1 MRRANVGR
9 RLSVAGPSA
18 TAEATERLLFRRIN
32 ARHRA
37 KRCDRNGTNGQDRH
51 ATSFPLPPGPQEM
64 PLGPQETPRD
74 TRDEAGQRRG
84 RLNSHCTQQSHC
96 IQLSHRRRYRRP
108 TPGEEEERKEAPL
121 PYHRHVEEAKPLAIG
136 EEGEASLSHLEAASV
151 LLPKQTPAT
160 GEHEDLRVGA
170 AAAAASAAAG
180 VTPGAREEDADSDA
194 DGAREEDA
202 DSDAV
207 GAREED
213 ADSDADG
220 AREEDADN
228 YPLDGAGLQG
238 MPRVTPGAREED
250 AAIVNERNNMH
261 MKRLHALIPLGA
273 VDAQV
278 AKLLARTFSP
288 PLYTYES
295 IEFFQRPSVAFS
307 RY

>member
-1 MRRANVGR
+1 VR
-9 RLSVAGPSA
+9 
-18 TAEATERLLFRRIN
+18 
-32 ARHRA
+32 
-37 KRCDRNGTNGQDRH
+37 
-51 ATSFPLPPGPQEM
+51 
-64 PLGPQETPRD
+64 
-74 TRDEAGQRRG
+74 
-84 RLNSHCTQQSHC
+84 
-96 IQLSHRRRYRRP
+96 
-108 TPGEEEERKEAPL
+108 
-121 PYHRHVEEAKPLAIG
+121 
-136 EEGEASLSHLEAASV
+136 ASV
-151 LLPKQTPAT
+151 
-160 GEHEDLRVGA
+160 RVHY
-170 AAAAASAAAG
+170 
-180 VTPGAREEDADSDA
+180 
-194 DGAREEDA
+194 A

-278 AKLLARTFSP
+278 AKLLARTFPP

-295 IEFFQRPSVAFS
+295 TSSFLFTSDVMNYPLDGAKMSKKRLYARDVAAPSYRVFSATLGRFFSLLRDCSYV
-307 RY
+307 

>member
-84 RLNSHCTQQSHC
+84 RFNSHCTQQSHC

-202 DSDAV
+202 D
-207 GAREED
+207 
-213 ADSDADG
+213 
-220 AREEDADN
+220 N